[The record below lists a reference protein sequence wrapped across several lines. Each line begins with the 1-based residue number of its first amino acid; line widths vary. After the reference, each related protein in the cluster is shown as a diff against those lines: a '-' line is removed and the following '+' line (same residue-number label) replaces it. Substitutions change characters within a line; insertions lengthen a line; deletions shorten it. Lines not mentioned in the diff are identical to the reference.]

1 MVLIIKGEKKSSNKE
16 NWDSAAYWAIKERE
30 PGEGL
35 WSTNYFIEMKI
46 YRYRGIL
53 EINVAFWFLLII

>member
-1 MVLIIKGEKKSSNKE
+1 M

-46 YRYRGIL
+46 YRYRGYFRDQGFSKSFLIFL
-53 EINVAFWFLLII
+53 DKLAKELVNVY